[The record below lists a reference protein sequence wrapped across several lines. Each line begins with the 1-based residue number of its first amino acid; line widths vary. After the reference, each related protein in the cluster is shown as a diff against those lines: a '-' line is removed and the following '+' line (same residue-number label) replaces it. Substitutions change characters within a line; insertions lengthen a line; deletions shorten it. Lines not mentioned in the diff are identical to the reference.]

1 YCDYSNGSCGAGD
14 QMGSC
19 KKIILT
25 LTCSAQEDPVCGCDG
40 ETYYNKC
47 DAARSGASVSHAGEC
62 AGKTCGG
69 MPGLQCDAGQYCNYK
84 NGSCGAT
91 DQSGECAILPDACAE
106 DFNPVCGCDGNTYSN
121 ECAAASAGVS
131 VASDGECDAGGATC
145 GGIAG
150 LKCGTHE

>member
-1 YCDYSNGSCGAGD
+1 ARPWFMASRFGTRGAVLEREAVMRVVGWITLFGMLSATALACSGTDTGSGEDDIKSKKKCGGPAGLTCSNGYYCDYSNGSCGAGD

-69 MPGLQCDAGQYCNYK
+69 
-84 NGSCGAT
+84 
-91 DQSGECAILPDACAE
+91 
-106 DFNPVCGCDGNTYSN
+106 
-121 ECAAASAGVS
+121 
-131 VASDGECDAGGATC
+131 
-145 GGIAG
+145 IAG
-150 LKCGTHE
+150 L